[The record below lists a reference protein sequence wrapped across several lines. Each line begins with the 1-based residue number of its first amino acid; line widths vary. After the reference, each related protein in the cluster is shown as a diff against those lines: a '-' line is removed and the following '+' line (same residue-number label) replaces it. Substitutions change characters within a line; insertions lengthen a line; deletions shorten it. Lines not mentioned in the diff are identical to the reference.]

1 MERIVAALHHV
12 ANVHGAE
19 ASALVLQQWP
29 VPSATEEF
37 LGVAVFALATS
48 AVQGRSFE
56 EKEVAVVA
64 LEGCLSL
71 ASSALDPA
79 AVERLQAS
87 VVERVLRNFDAAGD
101 ALAAKAS
108 QGLLMP
114 GSSVAQTTEPLRALA
129 ALLLR
134 CTGASGLPADQ
145 LLELARGDAALV
157 VAVIAEAVRDEPV
170 GLPQWSL
177 GLMQALHQLTTPDAF
192 VALLRL
198 TDPDRDFGGV
208 AMADLADRQLEHS
221 RALALSLVQFDL
233 LDRALLAAERKEQ
246 RQPVVVLLVRTLHNL
261 TAGKRL
267 VEPGRLLSRWL
278 ALDFQRFGF
287 RFLTPLVRK
296 LIAESHTQ
304 EVARLLRHVCR
315 TLSWLLVHAEFDG
328 SALLA
333 ESLRPVASEWALRG
347 LSAAPPGVLAALLV
361 LAGNCGGLEGRLLGE
376 AEGAVH
382 KVYED
387 VSMELWRCPALT
399 ELGESGLAS
408 LGFDVSP
415 ALREDAGGEADESGD
430 MSPCSPVFHGDFV
443 AGPDGWLD
451 ARWFADEGDSDDE
464 ETGEGEGVVCLD
476 YARDCRE
483 CGNCVLRGVIGE
495 GYFDGM
501 WYCVRCWN
509 GWEEAGSGA
518 AISPWPLDC
527 GSAVPREQRG
537 ATATLLKAPGHLR
550 CGVSGRLLVEQATQ
564 VPASCTTAYP
574 VLFARQ
580 SLEKWHRRSGGR
592 CPLTG
597 QPLDMREALDAPHIL
612 QEVRSLLSVEA
623 PAFY

>member
-1 MERIVAALHHV
+1 VV
-12 ANVHGAE
+12 
-19 ASALVLQQWP
+19 
-29 VPSATEEF
+29 
-37 LGVAVFALATS
+37 VFALATS
-48 AVQGRSFE
+48 AVQGGTFE

-64 LEGCLSL
+64 LERCLSL
-71 ASSALDPA
+71 ACASLDSG

-87 VVERVLRNFDAAGD
+87 VLERVLRNLDAAGD

-108 QGLLMP
+108 QTLLLPGL
-114 GSSVAQTTEPLRALA
+114 SVAQTTEPLRALM

-134 CTGASGLPADQ
+134 CTGAPGLPADQ
-145 LLELARGDAALV
+145 LLELARGDVALA

-170 GLPQWSL
+170 GLPQWSA

-246 RQPVVVLLVRTLHNL
+246 RQLVVAALIRALHNL

-267 VEPGRLLSRWL
+267 VEPGRLLSRWV
-278 ALDFQRFGF
+278 ALDFSRFGF

-296 LIAESHTQ
+296 LIADSHAP
-304 EVARLLRHVCR
+304 EAARLLRHVCR
-315 TLSWLLVHAEFDG
+315 TLSWLLVHSEFDG
-328 SALLA
+328 STLLA
-333 ESLRPVASEWALRG
+333 ESLRPIASEWALRG
-347 LSAAPPGVLAALLV
+347 LSASPPAALAALLV

-376 AEGAVH
+376 AEGAAHRVC
-382 KVYED
+382 ED
-387 VSMELWRCPALT
+387 VSVELGRCPALT
-399 ELGESGLAS
+399 ALGESGLVG

-415 ALREDAGGEADESGD
+415 ALREDACEENLADEGGD
-430 MSPCSPVFHGDFV
+430 LSPCSPALRGDFV

-451 ARWFADEGDSDDE
+451 SRWFADGEDSE
-464 ETGEGEGVVCLD
+464 EEEPGEGASAVVYLD
-476 YARDCRE
+476 CPSSCRE
-483 CGNCVLRGVIGE
+483 CGTCVARGVYGE
-495 GYFDGM
+495 GYFEGM
-501 WYCVRCWN
+501 WYCLRCWN
-509 GWEEAGSGA
+509 SWEDAGGGA

-550 CGVSGRLLVEQATQ
+550 CGVSGCLLVEQATQ
-564 VPASCTTAYP
+564 VPASGATAYP

-580 SLEKWHRRSGGR
+580 SLEKWHRRTGGR

-597 QPLDMREALDAPHIL
+597 QPLDLREALDAPHVL
-612 QEVRSLLSVEA
+612 QEVRSLLSLDA

>member
-1 MERIVAALHHV
+1 M
-12 ANVHGAE
+12 
-19 ASALVLQQWP
+19 
-29 VPSATEEF
+29 
-37 LGVAVFALATS
+37 
-48 AVQGRSFE
+48 
-56 EKEVAVVA
+56 
-64 LEGCLSL
+64 
-71 ASSALDPA
+71 
-79 AVERLQAS
+79 
-87 VVERVLRNFDAAGD
+87 
-101 ALAAKAS
+101 
-108 QGLLMP
+108 
-114 GSSVAQTTEPLRALA
+114 

-134 CTGASGLPADQ
+134 CTGAASLPADQ
-145 LLELARGDAALV
+145 LLELARGDVALT

-170 GLPQWSL
+170 GLPQWSS

-221 RALALSLVQFDL
+221 RALALSLVQFHL
-233 LDRALLAAERKEQ
+233 LDRALLAAENTQQ
-246 RQPVVVLLVRTLHNL
+246 RQRVVGALVRTLHNL

-267 VEPGRLLSRWL
+267 VEPGRLLSRWV
-278 ALDFQRFGF
+278 ALDFSRFGF

-296 LIAESHTQ
+296 LIAESHAP

-315 TLSWLLVHAEFDG
+315 TLSWLLVHSEFDG

-333 ESLRPVASEWALRG
+333 ESLRPIASEWALRG
-347 LSAAPPGVLAALLV
+347 LAAAPPAVLAALLV

-376 AEGAVH
+376 VEGVVH
-382 KVYED
+382 RVYED
-387 VSMELWRCPALT
+387 VSVELGMCPALT
-399 ELGESGLAS
+399 ALGESGLAG

-415 ALREDAGGEADESGD
+415 ALREDALQENPEDEIGEP
-430 MSPCSPVFHGDFV
+430 SPDCSPVRHGDYV

-451 ARWFADEGDSDDE
+451 SRWFADDE
-464 ETGEGEGVVCLD
+464 SEEEEPGEGAGGVVCLD
-476 YARDCRE
+476 YAQSCRE
-483 CGNCVLRGVIGE
+483 CGTCVTRGVYGE
-495 GYFDGM
+495 GYFEGM

-509 GWEEAGSGA
+509 SWEEAGGGA

-527 GSAVPREQRG
+527 GSEVPREQRG

-550 CGVSGRLLVEQATQ
+550 CGVSGRLLTEQATQ

-597 QPLDMREALDAPHIL
+597 QPLDMREALDAPHTI
-612 QEVRSLLSVEA
+612 QEVQGWLSDE
-623 PAFY
+623 PTFC